1 MSTLI
6 GAVAGAT
13 TTVRK
18 KVPPKFKLILAGD
31 SCVAKQEYINA
42 LLNDQGRTTNH
53 VRVPGE
59 INLYVYIQI
68 IMVQFNFLFGI
79 VKVKRYVC
87 ICSPL
92 FAVFCFALSFGYS
105 HDDDVVKQIL
115 SYIFIIIEIWWIT

>member
-42 LLNDQGRTTNH
+42 VLNDVGRTATGPVTKSLPGDIQPLLLHTN
-53 VRVPGE
+53 RGPIQFYIWDCEGE
-59 INLYVYIQI
+59 E
-68 IMVQFNFLFGI
+68 
-79 VKVKRYVC
+79 VC
-87 ICSPL
+87 TVC
-92 FAVFCFALSFGYS
+92 
-105 HDDDVVKQIL
+105 KN
-115 SYIFIIIEIWWIT
+115 